1 MTKSGIIIKA
11 LASLVFVLSLCGL
24 AQAQLRVFVSGTGS
38 DANPCTR
45 MAPCR
50 NFQRGHDVV
59 TAGGE
64 VVALDSA
71 GYGTVSITKS
81 VTLTGD
87 GVYAGI
93 TVTSGDGVYIS
104 VGSSDTVVL
113 RGLTLNGVGGTDGI
127 SFHAGGNLHVENCVV
142 TGFSDFAGA

>member
-24 AQAQLRVFVSGTGS
+24 AQAQLRVFVSGVGS

-45 MAPCR
+45 TAPCR

-59 TAGGE
+59 TSDGE

-71 GYGTVSITKS
+71 GYGPVSITKS

-93 TVTSGDGVYIS
+93 TATVRVTLSAP
-104 VGSSDTVVL
+104 
-113 RGLTLNGVGGTDGI
+113 GLPAKHGKR
-127 SFHAGGNLHVENCVV
+127 
-142 TGFSDFAGA
+142 